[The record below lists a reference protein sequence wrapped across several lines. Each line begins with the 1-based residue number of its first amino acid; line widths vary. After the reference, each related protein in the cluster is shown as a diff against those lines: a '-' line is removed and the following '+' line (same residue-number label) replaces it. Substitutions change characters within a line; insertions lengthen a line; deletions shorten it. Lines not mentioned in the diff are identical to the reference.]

1 MTGAAEVDRGSYVAL
16 LGLDGSGKSTIA
28 RGLTERL
35 AARGHRPRFL
45 RWRDIA
51 DQGDRADFPYLSL
64 RQLLM
69 EGWRV
74 RYGGAT
80 DAASLRV
87 QHGPLVFE
95 DFKRAGL
102 DRGPVSPTDIHSS
115 GVVAS
120 AVLEFTAE
128 LLIHAEILSGYLSN
142 GETVVTE
149 SFGYKNIMKALR
161 VAKDIPRG
169 DVSPDFIART
179 SEFIADAY
187 SSRFL
192 QPDVGVLLKVAPE
205 ECYRRITTRRSGVGA
220 LEDLGFAGRAGRSSF
235 IELQGTLLAE
245 YEQMAAGWGW
255 HLVDLTDASAEE
267 ALDAVADVVIADLSS
282 ARSTADLRS

>member
-1 MTGAAEVDRGSYVAL
+1 MTDAPDAARGSYVAL

-51 DQGDRADFPYLSL
+51 DQGDRFNFPYLSL

-69 EGWRV
+69 EAWRV

-95 DFKRAGL
+95 EFKRAGL
-102 DRGPVSPTDIHSS
+102 DRGPVSPTGIHRS
-115 GVVAS
+115 GVLAS
-120 AVLEFTAE
+120 AILEFTAE
-128 LLIHAEILSGYLSN
+128 LLIHAEILGGYLSN

-149 SFGYKNIMKALR
+149 GFGYKNITKALR
-161 VAKDIPRG
+161 VAEHIPHG
-169 DVSPDFIART
+169 DVSPEFIART
-179 SEFIADAY
+179 SEFITDAY

-192 QPDVGVLLKVAPE
+192 QPDVGVLLKVTPE
-205 ECYRRITTRRSGVGA
+205 ECYRRITTSRSGVGL
-220 LEDLGFAGRAGRSSF
+220 LEDMGFAGRAGRSSF
-235 IELQGTLLAE
+235 IELQGKLLAE
-245 YEQMAAGWGW
+245 YEQLAAGWGW
-255 HLVDLTDASAEE
+255 HLVDLADASAAE
-267 ALDAVADVVIADLSS
+267 AVDTVADLVIPDLGSG
-282 ARSTADLRS
+282 RSTADLRS